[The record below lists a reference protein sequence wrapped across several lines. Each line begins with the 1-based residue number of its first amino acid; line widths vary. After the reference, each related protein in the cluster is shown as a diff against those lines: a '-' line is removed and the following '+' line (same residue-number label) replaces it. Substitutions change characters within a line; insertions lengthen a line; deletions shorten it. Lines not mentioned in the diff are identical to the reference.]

1 MLYQFVFVSGVTD
14 PFVIVKMPP
23 RSVIPLQSAVL
34 LRDLQI
40 GSCVLTVELDDPAPD
55 PLLCLCDFSTCYSP
69 EVCKFIV
76 CCVFT
81 AASEGAR

>member
-1 MLYQFVFVSGVTD
+1 MLYQFVFASGVTD

-34 LRDLQI
+34 LHDLEI
-40 GSCVLTVELDDPAPD
+40 GSCVLTVELDDSAPD
-55 PLLCLCDFSTCYSP
+55 PPLCLRDFSTCYSP

-76 CCVFT
+76 CSKFYGNC
-81 AASEGAR
+81 